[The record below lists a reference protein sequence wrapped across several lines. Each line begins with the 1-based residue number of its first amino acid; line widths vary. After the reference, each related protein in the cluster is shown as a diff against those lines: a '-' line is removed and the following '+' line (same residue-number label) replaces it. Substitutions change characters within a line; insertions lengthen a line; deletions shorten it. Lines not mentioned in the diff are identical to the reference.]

1 MTESADSPTPLAADA
16 PGSPAKADNP
26 LASAR
31 RVVVKVGSALLVDS
45 ATGRLNRTWLETLI
59 EDVVRLRRA
68 GREVILV
75 SSGAIA
81 LGRRHLGLPKG
92 PLRLEESQAAAAVG
106 QIRLAHAYKELLEER
121 EIPVAQVL
129 LTLEDSEQRRRYL
142 NARATL
148 TELLARGAVPVINEN
163 DTVATAEIRYG
174 DNDRLAA
181 RVAMMVSAD
190 CLVLLSDIDGLYT
203 ADPNKDKSAQ
213 FIPVVDAITP
223 QIEAMGGGSASDVGR
238 GGMAT
243 KIAAARIAVAA
254 GCHMVISAGA
264 HLHPVRRIEQG
275 ARCSWFVPHESPV
288 AARKQWI
295 SGTLK
300 PAGALVIDDGALRAL
315 ESGKSL
321 LPAGVT
327 RLTGRFD
334 RGDTVSVVTQAGR
347 EVARGIAAYSDADAA
362 RIIGRRTADIEGIL
376 GFRGRDELI
385 HRDDLVLLKTL
396 P

>member
-1 MTESADSPTPLAADA
+1 MPDSAANAPARTPL
-16 PGSPAKADNP
+16 GT
-26 LASAR
+26 AR
-31 RVVVKVGSALLVDS
+31 RVVVKVGSALLVD
-45 ATGRLNRTWLETLI
+45 ATTGRLNRTWLETLV
-59 EDVVRLRRA
+59 EDVVRLRGA

-121 EIPVAQVL
+121 DIPVAQVL

-148 TELLARGAVPVINEN
+148 SQLLARGAVPVINEN

-181 RVAMMVSAD
+181 RVAQMVSAD

-203 ADPNKDKSAQ
+203 ADPNRNPGAE
-213 FIPVVDAITP
+213 FIPVVNSITP
-223 QIEAMGGGSASDVGR
+223 EIEAMGGGSASDVGR

-243 KIAAARIAVAA
+243 KIAAAKIAVAA
-254 GCHMVISAGA
+254 GCHMCISAGA

-275 ARCSWFVPHESPV
+275 ARCTWFVPTETPV

-295 SGTLK
+295 AGTLK

-327 RLTGRFD
+327 RLAGRFD
-334 RGDTVSVVTQAGR
+334 RGDTVSVVTQSGR
-347 EVARGIAAYSDADAA
+347 EVARGISAYSDADAA
-362 RIIGRRTADIEGIL
+362 RIIGRRTAEIEGIL
-376 GFRGRDELI
+376 GFRGRDELV
-385 HRDDLVLLKTL
+385 HRDDLVLQ
-396 P
+396 

>member
-385 HRDDLVLLKTL
+385 HRDDLVLQ
-396 P
+396 